1 MKRTLS
7 VLTAL
12 ALTVVFRLPAL
23 ADEPPKEDGK
33 GLYAK
38 KCAMC
43 HGADGVAKSM
53 AKGSANFNDP
63 AFQQKETVEGIT
75 KITTEGKNRMPK
87 FEGKLSAEQLK
98 MIAAYVKTLGAS
110 K

>member
-1 MKRTLS
+1 MRRTLC

-12 ALTVVFRLPAL
+12 ALTLVFWLPAL

-33 GLYAK
+33 TLYAK

-53 AKGSANFNDP
+53 AKGSANFNDA
-63 AFQQKETVEGIT
+63 AFQERATVEEIV
-75 KITTEGKNRMPK
+75 KVTTEGKNKMLK
-87 FEGKLSAEQLK
+87 FEGKLTAEQLK
-98 MIAAYVKTLGAS
+98 MIAEYVKTLAP
-110 K
+110 KK